1 VNESGAEA
9 APQRHSYPWRWLA
22 GLVAVGCLATAMLV
36 TLSQVIVSADDGSGA
51 RACGSAFDVMTDR
64 SGWEVWWARDLDEPD
79 PAARAELVR
88 TIRCPD
94 ALNQRVVGAAAL
106 GLAGLG
112 LVSILAFSG
121 PRRIWPAAGT
131 TTAAK
136 LRRAGTVTVVIGTL
150 LAVTGLVALAAL
162 LADADSTL
170 FLYTDRL
177 VVGLAGVIVLVP
189 AIALALGGWV
199 VRVVGVQ
206 MDDDDA

>member
-9 APQRHSYPWRWLA
+9 APQRKSYPWRGLA
-22 GLVAVGCLATAMLV
+22 GLVTVGCLVTAMFV
-36 TLSQVIVSADDGSGA
+36 ALSQVVVSVDDGSTA

-79 PAARAELVR
+79 PAVRAELVR
-88 TIRCPD
+88 TTGCPD
-94 ALNQRVVGAAAL
+94 ALNQRVVGAVAL

-121 PRRIWPAAGT
+121 PRRIWPADGA
-131 TTAAK
+131 TTATR
-136 LRRAGTVTVVIGTL
+136 LRRAGTVTVVIGSL
-150 LAVTGLVALAAL
+150 LTVTGLVALVAL

-199 VRVVGVQ
+199 VRVVGAQ
-206 MDDDDA
+206 MGDDDA